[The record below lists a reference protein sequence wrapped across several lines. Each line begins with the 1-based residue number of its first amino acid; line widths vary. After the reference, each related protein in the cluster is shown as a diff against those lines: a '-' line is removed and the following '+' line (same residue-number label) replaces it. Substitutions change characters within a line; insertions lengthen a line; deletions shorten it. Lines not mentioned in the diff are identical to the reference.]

1 MTLEKLQT
9 EMIQALKDGNKYR
22 KQVISGLVDAV
33 KKAGIDAGCRDNI
46 PATLVDQVMMK
57 CKKIAKEQYDTC
69 PDSYAD
75 LKAEFAEQIKI
86 VDEFAPS
93 VLSDEEL
100 IRKEIN
106 VLLRNENIEPLKK
119 NMGLIMKSVKA
130 HYCSTIDMAI
140 VSKIIK
146 EILA

>member
-1 MTLEKLQT
+1 MTLEILQN
-9 EMIQALKDGNKYR
+9 EMIKALKDGNKYR

-46 PATLVDQVMMK
+46 PETLVDQVMTK
-57 CKKIAKEQYDTC
+57 CMKIAKEQHDTC
-69 PDSYAD
+69 PDTYVD
-75 LKAEFAEQIKI
+75 LKAEYAEQIKI

-93 VLSDEEL
+93 VLSDEEV

-106 VLLRNENIEPLKK
+106 ILLRNESIEPLKK

-130 HYCSTIDMAI
+130 HYGAAIDMAV
-140 VSKIIK
+140 VSKVIK
-146 EILA
+146 EVLI